1 MLHVGTTQESNI
13 PREPWKSGQPRQH
26 EGVNSSPDSIEGGQD
41 LLMEDGNEKFK
52 KQSSVCMGE
61 KDHGDPSVFLL
72 TVAVHFTP
80 QLARIVQL

>member
-1 MLHVGTTQESNI
+1 MWGLPKSQTFLESPGNLGSQGSM
-13 PREPWKSGQPRQH
+13 REC
-26 EGVNSSPDSIEGGQD
+26 SPDSIEGGQD

-80 QLARIVQL
+80 QLARIVPL